1 MYSLIASRLG
11 PVATEFTETE
21 TSSLQAEMESSASI
35 GAPGVA
41 KGELSSSLQ
50 STRSQG
56 TQVLRKSIVQ
66 TTFKELYEYEEDNL
80 AMRPRAQ
87 GEPVPRIP
95 NDDLARAAG
104 TVEFAGWIIDP
115 DTLTRGRLAELE
127 IDLSTDPIYQLSAV
141 VSAFLDIVQEDA
153 TVFGI
158 SASSQL
164 SLSITVN
171 RILERLLAGLIPLR
185 ACVVNYEVVELGGKE
200 WIVHRAVLDAV
211 SSAPGSRRP
220 FYLVGVADQ
229 ALFWKDIRRVLFSE
243 SRFRALCRISQS
255 GLRTT
260 WTPVKLLDVFATAI
274 PDLREQLQAVSST
287 ALGAMG
293 TAIEPNDEITVERV
307 KDALANYSARLEA
320 HYGAADCSSEPP
332 PAAPLRVET
341 AEVSTLSGRRRL
353 FASATRAVEQRHG
366 IPVDPLVAVQYRT
379 EALQDAGIGPDGKL
393 VLPET
398 KQPLLPDEATQR
410 LLDSEFVAIYW

>member
-1 MYSLIASRLG
+1 VYSLIASRLG

-80 AMRPRAQ
+80 AMRPHAQ

-95 NDDLARAAG
+95 NDDLGRAAG
-104 TVEFAGWIIDP
+104 TAEFAGWIIDP
-115 DTLTRGRLAELE
+115 DTLTRGRLVELE

-185 ACVVNYEVVELGGKE
+185 ACVVNYEVVELAGKE

-220 FYLVGVADQ
+220 LYLVGVADQ

-274 PDLREQLQAVSST
+274 PDLREQLQAVSNT
-287 ALGAMG
+287 AL
-293 TAIEPNDEITVERV
+293 
-307 KDALANYSARLEA
+307 
-320 HYGAADCSSEPP
+320 
-332 PAAPLRVET
+332 
-341 AEVSTLSGRRRL
+341 VS
-353 FASATRAVEQRHG
+353 
-366 IPVDPLVAVQYRT
+366 
-379 EALQDAGIGPDGKL
+379 
-393 VLPET
+393 
-398 KQPLLPDEATQR
+398 
-410 LLDSEFVAIYW
+410 